1 MLPKKSQF
9 SSPEGRALLGRAS
22 ASAKADNDAY
32 AADPWTIPGGAKNN
46 QPYREPMP
54 SVKVKRA
61 K

>member
-22 ASAKADNDAY
+22 ASSKADNDAR
-32 AADPWTIPGGAKNN
+32 AEDPWTSGGAKNN
-46 QPYREPMP
+46 EPYRDTMP
-54 SVKVKRA
+54 SVKVKY

>member
-22 ASAKADNDAY
+22 ASSKADNDAR
-32 AADPWTIPGGAKNN
+32 AEDPWTGGGAKNN
-46 QPYREPMP
+46 EPYRDPMP
-54 SVKVKRA
+54 SVKVKY

>member
-22 ASAKADNDAY
+22 ASAKKDNDAR
-32 AADPWTIPGGAKNN
+32 ATDPWTSGGAKNN
-46 QPYREPMP
+46 EPYRDPMP
-54 SVKVKRA
+54 SVKVKY